1 MECTRTM
8 GSTIL
13 QVCNGLSKV
22 IFLFVLVRRQI
33 LTDRADNPGTPGAFT
48 LIQLPAGTINLSFT
62 IYLSSNYLILRGA
75 GNDPNTGTVLSFSP
89 DSNTQY
95 KVLTQPGGDRWDLD
109 NTIFRWSF
117 EEEANTSSGRKTI
130 AGNATGGWLWPGR
143 SIFRVGTKDIAD
155 KFLKPASM
163 APPDLVDLFYG
174 SVNYHWRNDSKIK
187 GYMADQTMEI
197 AGFAGTRKVY
207 IDTQNSSWDA
217 NIGQDI
223 WIGRLY
229 LTIVL
234 FIQLIAPA
242 QVLRSGH
249 YDSWQVQDKKF
260 YQNEY
265 MFQDW
270 FTATG
275 TGDDD
280 LGHYIELDHDLEFD
294 VYTNSVTGG
303 SPQMGGETIF
313 TKVMPIVEPVHHIGI
328 ENLYMTQPMPSFSV
342 AAATNNYGNM
352 APEAAMHGIVFRYA
366 RDSWVRNIRTF
377 MTGSHPIATEA
388 ARHLQIQDNF
398 FDGILE
404 QGCWEETDMSEE
416 VVSGIACIIITLC
429 EISGTS
435 PSNGSCSMRNVATMQ
450 NMTNDMNMHGGYEG
464 HNLLELNFVSVP
476 YAHRSGN
483 CLDHCGGEGGISDLD
498 NGTWAPIY
506 WSTGSK
512 ASKWSGA
519 TGPQNVF
526 YRNYMLKASILHAS
540 ACPQDEYQP
549 YFARDGSLS
558 NIVWQF
564 GWDRHTPLGTR
575 YQHLSNDGSNLLFD
589 WQGHEQD
596 RFMTSPNVGVNGQ
609 LKDDYTSLFLRD
621 VTNGTGITTFSEIA
635 GFADCLGKITPKV
648 VGYYLGG
655 AATRSCL
662 PWTPQAIDPSIYSH
676 VIYAYASLTAAGVVS
691 LTSAQQ
697 AQLNSIIAL
706 KTVTPNLKVFIA
718 VGGWGLGVDASPLI
732 AIATSA
738 SARTKFG
745 TSALALLSATG
756 ADGIDLEW
764 SPCIGTTCISASQF
778 GTIATALK
786 TGLGSKLLSL
796 STPNA
801 FWRVSPRCQY
811 CKPLLRD
818 VSRTP
823 DISVKITTNLVKIVE
838 FVSLITH
845 QPSTTSDD
853 ANEPSVIQATLKK
866 AQSAGMPPNFLLLGV
881 PFYSR
886 PVGTSSLKSSCIAP
900 GDLAQGTYPYY
911 AVDSIINDGL
921 YDSDD
926 YTDLTRDQTT
936 SVQWLAMTDG
946 STMAAETP
954 QSVSAR
960 ALLSQNLCMGG
971 LSVFS
976 IDQDNTLSELT
987 SAIYAPGGLLPTH
1000 DSIASSMIDSEFR
1013 QLRISYELGPIF
1025 RILLLG
1031 ALQIQSDLS
1040 NRLRLFLTE
1049 SDLAGDSFNVYKT
1062 WEGKSANY
1070 NLANLTGTGK
1080 EFWHCEGDGQSMSSC
1095 PGSIIEGLHLP
1106 AESPHL
1112 TRFDTVQWILDDA
1125 DGFKKFLNDSVGIN
1139 FDDLV
1144 EGEFFVTRLGES
1156 CVKGPPTK
1164 PPPAVNIQLTQ
1175 PADSSISR
1183 SLQEGH
1189 SSGRRNVRHRS
1200 LHHSHQAQ
1208 KRDDLDPFDPP
1219 ETCRTKW
1226 TGLRLINSDT
1236 FFTNPTDIINHYVE
1250 SSDNAVTRYTNLAA
1264 APDTDTGALIGL
1276 LTATLTTISLG
1287 NQTIANTI
1295 AYINEVEFDK
1305 VRQAAFDQ
1313 AHARESVLNIILNI
1327 GLVVLGFVP
1336 GVGEIADIVSGG
1348 LDTFGLIS
1356 KAMDAFSL
1364 AKTLDKDSDIFKLLG
1379 TGLRTEDEVADAAE
1393 AAEQVIGAEA
1403 RETRGTLAGS
1413 VGKVQDAAIQ
1423 WFHISVVSADEWI
1436 GRTATIHP
1444 DDAQKLCDALGN
1456 TKSTAEIKA
1465 IINDKSNL
1473 AGLWGSNKNG
1483 FNPNSL
1489 KNSLM
1494 KDYNDEDALKAVY
1507 KKYNDGGMKIV
1518 YDVAHDHLTTFS
1530 DARKAT
1536 AEALDRKLHD
1546 YHQAIKTSGN
1556 ADALKIMED
1565 NIYEPNDDDS
1575 IKKTMV
1581 KIAQESEEHADE
1593 VIEHLRTAQS
1603 VNDTPDPNDTAE
1615 EAAESEDDGRSRP
1628 KRPLSRGST
1637 GTCSDDPEAAR
1648 KKVKLATTSRP
1659 PSIETQQRRRSASIR
1674 PGVVCALLFC
1684 AFATTTTTTL
1694 PPRLSR
1700 LATTYGRR
1708 LKPTP
1713 ATLLCP
1719 PRLPAVCSHTHQHLP
1734 RGRKIGT
1741 PMSAKS
1747 PSRSSA
1753 DHASGSWLVPRQPKA
1768 PPFRCCISAHTPEL
1782 RELRAS
1788 IAYLAALSSSAL
1800 WSDPHQDTRQLSAS
1814 VGCISPIFL
1823 VKVGV
1828 IRAGGGWG
1836 REIAERETS
1845 LRSFSTP
1852 LRPPP
1857 NPTLLDEFHAYPVAP
1872 TRPPSSRRPPA
1883 PVWSPVPDSAPPIG
1897 SEHSSLY
1904 PLALVRS
1911 RIRTNRLA
1919 WPTGAARHAY
1929 GSSTVHAEPISHFV
1943 HIPSSPFCVMS
1954 LAHAANFATHRGRCA
1969 QVAAAR
1975 QSFGPGISLD
1985 VLGGS
1990 FGDHPV
1996 GCITQLPP

>member
-1 MECTRTM
+1 MWATA
-8 GSTIL
+8 L
-13 QVCNGLSKV
+13 V
-22 IFLFVLVRRQI
+22 LFVLTSHSCASLIDLTSNNRRPHIPGLPDWTQVGYEKGSQPLPGDSSVAKTI
-33 LTDRADNPGTPGAFT
+33 TPAQLASVYGVHPNDGVDDTAGLQRAIEDNPGTPGAFT

-223 WIGRLY
+223 WIG
-229 LTIVL
+229 
-234 FIQLIAPA
+234 AP
-242 QVLRSGH
+242 VRSYD

-398 FDGILE
+398 FDGSWNKGAGGNGYVRGSRVWDSLYYNN
-404 QGCWEETDMSEE
+404 
-416 VVSGIACIIITLC
+416 TLRNLRHF
-429 EISGTS
+429 TFQW
-435 PSNGSCSMRNVATMQ
+435 CSMRNVATMQ

-506 WSTGSK
+506 WFAKFIFLPVESHVEGRSTGSK

-526 YRNYMLKASILHAS
+526 YRNYMLKAFTPGS
-540 ACPQDEYQP
+540 AQDEYQP

-801 FWRVSPRCQY
+801 FWSLPGVN
-811 CKPLLRD
+811 
-818 VSRTP
+818 T
-823 DISVKITTNLVKIVE
+823 ITTNLVKIVE

-1000 DSIASSMIDSEFR
+1000 DSIASSMSIQSLDSSGY
-1013 QLRISYELGPIF
+1013 LRAGAYDDFASTLANEYAFLNVPDSF

-1423 WFHISVVSADEWI
+1423 CVKSTLGPFAMDTSKLASVLRRRSLYLPSDAETTSWSDDQRRAWSFLIPRAKTEEPCVFNIYTAKELKFSSTEYRALCTANDLPMAIPDSVSSPTTTETGPFSRCMTKYNGHTCQCDHLFEPDEWI

-1565 NIYEPNDDDS
+1565 NIYKPNDDDS

-1581 KIAQESEEHADE
+1581 KIAQESEEHADK
-1593 VIEHLRTAQS
+1593 VIKHLRTAQS

-1615 EAAESEDDGRSRP
+1615 EAAESEDEGRSRP

-1648 KKVKLATTSRP
+1648 KKVKVRWHLA
-1659 PSIETQQRRRSASIR
+1659 
-1674 PGVVCALLFC
+1674 
-1684 AFATTTTTTL
+1684 
-1694 PPRLSR
+1694 R
-1700 LATTYGRR
+1700 LASTVYN
-1708 LKPTP
+1708 
-1713 ATLLCP
+1713 LLTCMY
-1719 PRLPAVCSHTHQHLP
+1719 LGHTDL
-1734 RGRKIGT
+1734 
-1741 PMSAKS
+1741 
-1747 PSRSSA
+1747 
-1753 DHASGSWLVPRQPKA
+1753 
-1768 PPFRCCISAHTPEL
+1768 EL
-1782 RELRAS
+1782 AGE
-1788 IAYLAALSSSAL
+1788 LAA
-1800 WSDPHQDTRQLSAS
+1800 
-1814 VGCISPIFL
+1814 V
-1823 VKVGV
+1823 
-1828 IRAGGGWG
+1828 
-1836 REIAERETS
+1836 
-1845 LRSFSTP
+1845 
-1852 LRPPP
+1852 
-1857 NPTLLDEFHAYPVAP
+1857 
-1872 TRPPSSRRPPA
+1872 
-1883 PVWSPVPDSAPPIG
+1883 
-1897 SEHSSLY
+1897 
-1904 PLALVRS
+1904 
-1911 RIRTNRLA
+1911 
-1919 WPTGAARHAY
+1919 
-1929 GSSTVHAEPISHFV
+1929 
-1943 HIPSSPFCVMS
+1943 
-1954 LAHAANFATHRGRCA
+1954 
-1969 QVAAAR
+1969 
-1975 QSFGPGISLD
+1975 
-1985 VLGGS
+1985 
-1990 FGDHPV
+1990 
-1996 GCITQLPP
+1996 